1 MSKNLST
8 RNSRQIINQWRKHT
22 LRPSNFLS
30 LLILTLNYQTI
41 CTLQLWLLTAPE
53 SKIQIS
59 FADMDTWY
67 QCTGGFYMC
76 HYWRSN
82 NTPRCH
88 EDKIDDS
95 VVHALLPSPTGAP
108 QGQANQYRGFI
119 DCAQTILREEGTGAF
134 LKGIEP
140 RVLWVGIGG
149 SIFFGVLEKTKSV
162 LAQRS
167 SRRDAKLKL

>member
-1 MSKNLST
+1 MDPGKEGFE
-8 RNSRQIINQWRKHT
+8 RRRKC
-22 LRPSNFLS
+22 
-30 LLILTLNYQTI
+30 NYW
-41 CTLQLWLLTAPE
+41 CFCW
-53 SKIQIS
+53 
-59 FADMDTWY
+59 
-67 QCTGGFYMC
+67 C